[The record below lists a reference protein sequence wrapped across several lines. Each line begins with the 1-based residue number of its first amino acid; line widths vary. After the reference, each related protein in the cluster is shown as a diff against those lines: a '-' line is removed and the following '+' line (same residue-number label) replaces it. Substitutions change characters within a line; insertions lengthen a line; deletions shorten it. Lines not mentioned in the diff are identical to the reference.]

1 MMRMRAA
8 VALAIGVFA
17 ASPCAAQTYPSH
29 QIDLVVPFVAG
40 GTTDTVARLIAQR
53 LADKWGQPAV
63 VNNRPGGGSSIGT
76 ALAAKA
82 APDGY
87 TLLVTT
93 IAFAIN
99 ASLQKQPFDAVK
111 DFAPITEIA
120 SIPLMLVVHNSLPVH
135 NVKEFIEYSK
145 AQPAGLDYATSG
157 PGTST
162 HLAAEMFKTMTGAK
176 LVHVPFKGNAEVLN
190 ALLGGHVKVHFALTA
205 SSLQHVRSGA
215 LRVLAVTTENRL
227 PDLPDVPTVAELGY
241 PGYEISSWQGV
252 FAPAGTPKNI
262 IDRLNGEI
270 VAMLRTPEVQARIK
284 HEGAV
289 PVGSSPEQWS
299 ERFRGQVA
307 KWAKVAQ
314 SAGLSPAHLTLPNLA
329 ARLADIGSEPCSW
342 RRHHARA
349 GRRSC
354 VVGRGC
360 SRSGSGRSQGLS
372 QPRHPHRGSFPGRR
386 TR

>member
-82 APDGY
+82 APDGH

-227 PDLPDVPTVAELGY
+227 PDLPDVPTVTELGY

-252 FAPAGTPKNI
+252 FAPAGTPKSI

-270 VAMLRTPEVQARIK
+270 VAMLTTPEVQARIK

-299 ERFRGQVA
+299 ERFRSEVA
-307 KWAKVAQ
+307 KWAKVVQ
-314 SAGLSPAHLTLPNLA
+314 SAGLSPAH
-329 ARLADIGSEPCSW
+329 
-342 RRHHARA
+342 
-349 GRRSC
+349 
-354 VVGRGC
+354 
-360 SRSGSGRSQGLS
+360 
-372 QPRHPHRGSFPGRR
+372 
-386 TR
+386 